1 MSKSVSWY
9 KPPWIH
15 GGTLKNEQQKE
26 RIAEL
31 ENFVVFA
38 ARSFARDAAFVQKT
52 TEILAKGKDG
62 EGRTIS
68 GSDGR
73 PAPKIN
79 RQRFGR
85 SNVKRAP

>member
-1 MSKSVSWY
+1 MPKSVSWY

-62 EGRTIS
+62 EGRTYPDRMV
-68 GSDGR
+68 GLPQKLTGR
-73 PAPKIN
+73 GLEGAT
-79 RQRFGR
+79 
-85 SNVKRAP
+85 